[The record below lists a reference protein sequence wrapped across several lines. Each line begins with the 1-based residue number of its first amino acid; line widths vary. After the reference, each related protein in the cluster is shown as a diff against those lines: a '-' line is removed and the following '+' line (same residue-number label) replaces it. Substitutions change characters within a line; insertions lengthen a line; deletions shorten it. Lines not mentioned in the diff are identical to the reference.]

1 MNNNDQKTTRIAVFF
16 DGSFFLQINS
26 YYKHNHSVGKSFFFS
41 GFMEYIRHKVAQQEH
56 SKYHMCPIVESHWFK
71 GRYSSNA
78 FESRYPDPQKRT
90 EIMNSERKTEDSL
103 VYQGVK
109 LHYSP
114 IHLDNETQEPL
125 DKPINVAFTAEGVA
139 LAAQDRFD
147 VMVII
152 GGDGEFQHLVNKVNS
167 FGKRVMVL
175 GFNLS
180 FETETQYGPRKKFIR
195 TSQILME
202 RANYSVWMD
211 RIIEEGLDAN
221 ERLVLSLFNN
231 M

>member
-1 MNNNDQKTTRIAVFF
+1 
-16 DGSFFLQINS
+16 
-26 YYKHNHSVGKSFFFS
+26 
-41 GFMEYIRHKVAQQEH
+41 
-56 SKYHMCPIVESHWFK
+56 
-71 GRYSSNA
+71 
-78 FESRYPDPQKRT
+78 
-90 EIMNSERKTEDSL
+90 MNSERKTEDSL

-211 RIIEEGLDAN
+211 RIIEEGLESN